1 MKEIQLTRPSEY
13 ELDDAYRQLSKGG
26 NVLIEVDPHDLTTI
40 LQKLEMIGFVGIEM
54 PYFTLEG
61 KWVTVSGFK
70 GKHGPC
76 FNTGMKATYK
86 GSALAAFDDDNHLLT
101 KGKECA
107 ICEKTGIIY
116 KFSPYHGLI
125 SISEG
130 PEELIEKL
138 RSAPVKFDLYSLDD
152 ELNILDDELRNVSGE
167 RDRVAAF
174 YPGPFK
180 SLILTDGT
188 IINRGEVNSVPQ
200 SELEDL
206 VKSDRFI
213 KVKTDT
219 DVTPVFFQEEYLRIG
234 PRCLQRDRKVVH
246 KGNSVQES
254 NLNELDYHSMKLV
267 PRLMGLIEKDRKYF
281 ILTGSDPTD
290 EMGCCPSDEV
300 GEANRLVEAGVLS
313 SISHEVYDNAC
324 PVSYYAF
331 KDEIFVHEEDIQ
343 FRKNQEIR
351 RKVYQLLKKSGQP
364 KYKSFIKWIL
374 LGFVFASLVF
384 AILKM
389 TNNSSINEHFSLYE
403 QLSVAND
410 DAILILLFHNRVRCT
425 MCLNMEEHVQYLLSG
440 KYAELVED
448 KKIQFFLIDMNKP
461 ENKHLIDRFG
471 LYTASVVIV
480 KLMDKE
486 EQDTIILRDIWKH
499 HEDGLTFRESVSK
512 ELDVLLIE

>member
-1 MKEIQLTRPSEY
+1 LKEIQLTRPSEY

-26 NVLIEVDPHDLTTI
+26 NVLIEVDPHNLTPI

-54 PYFTLEG
+54 PYFTLDG

-76 FNTGMKATYK
+76 FNTGMKATYA

-130 PEELIEKL
+130 SEELIEKL

-152 ELNILDDELRNVSGE
+152 ELNILNDRLNNINGE
-167 RDRVAAF
+167 QDRVAAF

-180 SLILTDGT
+180 CLILTDGT
-188 IINRGEVNSVPQ
+188 IINRGEVNSVPK
-200 SELEDL
+200 SGLEDL

-213 KVKTDT
+213 KIKTDT
-219 DVTPVFFQEEYLRIG
+219 DLTPVLFQEEYVRIG
-234 PRCLQRDRKVVH
+234 PRCLQRDRKIVDQGH
-246 KGNSVQES
+246 AVQET
-254 NLNELDYHSMKLV
+254 NLSELDYHSMKLL

-300 GEANRLVEAGVLS
+300 GEANRLVDAGVLS
-313 SISHEVYDNAC
+313 AISQEVYGNAC
-324 PVSYYAF
+324 PVNYYAF
-331 KDEIFVHEEDIQ
+331 KDEIFVHDEDIQ
-343 FRKNQEIR
+343 FKKNQEIR
-351 RKVYQLLKKSGQP
+351 KKVYQLLKKSGQP
-364 KYKSFIKWIL
+364 QYKSLIKWIL
-374 LGFVFASLVF
+374 LGFVIVSLVL

-389 TNNSSINEHFSLYE
+389 TDKSSKNDNYSLYE

-410 DAILILLFHNRVRCT
+410 DAILVLLFHNRVRCA

-461 ENKHLIDRFG
+461 ENKNLIDRFG

-499 HEDGLTFRESVSK
+499 HEDGLTFRELVSK